1 MNWDIAIGHC
11 KQRYGRLLQTMGQ
24 RLDRRRLVLDGE
36 RVEFGGRL
44 QARYG
49 MLKHHV
55 QWNAGLLQLRR
66 QSIPIQHDGE
76 RLRVRRPG

>member
-1 MNWDIAIGHC
+1 MNWDISIGHC
-11 KQRYGRLLQTMGQ
+11 KQIYGRLLQAAGQ

-36 RVEFGGRL
+36 RLEFGGRL

-55 QWNAGLLQLRR
+55 QWNAGLMQFRR
-66 QSIPIQHDGE
+66 QSIPVRHDDD
-76 RLRVRRPG
+76 RLAGRRG

>member
-1 MNWDIAIGHC
+1 MNWDISIGHC
-11 KQRYGRLLQTMGQ
+11 KQTYGRLLQALGQ

-36 RVEFGGRL
+36 RLEFGGRL

-55 QWNAGLLQLRR
+55 QWNAGPMQLRR
-66 QSIPIQHDGE
+66 RSIPIDDD
-76 RLRVRRPG
+76 RLTGRRG